1 MVALEQDRATEI
13 ISSSLNFEVT
23 WQGKPVWLET
33 VNKMRQTATIV
44 VLGGSDKREVP
55 VTDLV
60 ETGNFD

>member
-33 VNKMRQTATIV
+33 VTKMRQTATIV

>member
-1 MVALEQDRATEI
+1 MVALEQNRATEI

>member
-1 MVALEQDRATEI
+1 MVALQQDRAAEI
-13 ISSSLNFEVT
+13 ISSSLHFEVT

-33 VNKMRQTATIV
+33 INKQRQTATIV

-60 ETGNFD
+60 ETGNFE

>member
-44 VLGGSDKREVP
+44 VLGSSDKREVP